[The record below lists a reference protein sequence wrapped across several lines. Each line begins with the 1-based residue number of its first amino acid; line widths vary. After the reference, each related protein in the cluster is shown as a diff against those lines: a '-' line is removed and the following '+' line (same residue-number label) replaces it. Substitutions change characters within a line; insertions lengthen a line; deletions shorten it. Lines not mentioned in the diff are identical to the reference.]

1 MKKLIIASL
10 ALFFS
15 TIAVSAQGIM
25 VYKTDGSKYRV
36 PYSEFDRIETFEAP
50 ELKGEIAEAVDLG
63 LTSGTKWSSWNVGAT
78 APEECGSYFAWG
90 ELLEKTTYNWGT
102 YEYCDGTQNTCH
114 DIGTDICGTQYDVAR
129 QLWGE
134 EWSLPTR
141 AQVEELESECTWTYT
156 TLNDV
161 VGWNV
166 VGKNGNSI
174 FIPLSGAYY
183 PDAQAFLGS
192 QAYFWTGTLYEKEG
206 KNYYAWAI
214 RLNTSGYYCSLGDL
228 YMGYGIRPVKN

>member
-1 MKKLIIASL
+1 MKKFIIATL
-10 ALFFS
+10 ALVVT
-15 TIAVSAQGIM
+15 TIAVNAQGII
-25 VYKTDGSKYRV
+25 VYKTDGTKYRV
-36 PYSEFDRIETFEAP
+36 QYSEFDRIETFEAP

-102 YEYCDGTQNTCH
+102 YEYCDGTENTCH

-134 EWSLPTR
+134 EWSLPTKE
-141 AQVEELESECTWTYT
+141 QVVELESECTWTFT
-156 TLNDV
+156 SLNDV

-174 FIPLSGAYY
+174 FIPLSGRYQY
-183 PDAQAFLGS
+183 SQSFIGT
-192 QAYFWTGTLYEKEG
+192 QAYFWTGTKYDE
-206 KNYYAWAI
+206 NDAWVI
-214 RLNTSGYYCSLGDL
+214 RLNTTGAYCSLEYICIGL
-228 YMGYGIRPVKN
+228 GIRPVKN